1 MISAMTDVVAPRAAR
16 TPRGSGVRVDQQPAF
31 VLHATPWRETSLVVD
46 ALTRDHGRVAL
57 VARGAKR
64 PTSHFRGLLM
74 PFTPLAVGWTGR
86 GETRTL
92 MRADWL
98 GGLVPL
104 RGGGLLAAFYV
115 NELLVRLLER
125 GDAHPR
131 LFGAYVD
138 TLGALAQGD
147 SAETTLRRFELA
159 LLRELGVAPS
169 FEQAADGSTLAP
181 HRWYRLDPA
190 LGFEAATGGA
200 SGDDAP
206 LARGASLLALAR
218 HELLGADAQAE
229 CRSVL
234 RVLVRYHLE
243 GRPLN
248 TRRIL
253 RDLKSL

>member
-1 MISAMTDVVAPRAAR
+1 MTDAPAPRPAR
-16 TPRGSGVRVDQQPAF
+16 TPRSGGVRVDQQPAF

-46 ALTRDHGRVAL
+46 AFTRDHGRIAL

-92 MRADWL
+92 MRAEWL

-115 NELLVRLLER
+115 NELLVRLLAR
-125 GDAHPR
+125 GDAHAQ

-147 SAETTLRRFELA
+147 RIETALRRFELA

-169 FEQAADGSTLAP
+169 FEHAADGTPLAP
-181 HRWYRLDPA
+181 EVWYRLDPA
-190 LGFEAATGGA
+190 LGFVASEAGA
-200 SGDDAP
+200 RGHGGDDAP

-218 HELLGADAQAE
+218 HGTLDTDAQTE
-229 CRSVL
+229 CRSLL
-234 RVLVRYHLE
+234 RALVRYHLE

-253 RDLKSL
+253 RDLRSL

>member
-1 MISAMTDVVAPRAAR
+1 MTEAVAPRATRA
-16 TPRGSGVRVDQQPAF
+16 PRSGGMRVDHQPAF

-46 ALTRDHGRVAL
+46 AFTRDLGRVAL

-92 MRADWL
+92 MRAEWL

-104 RGGGLLAAFYV
+104 RGEGLLAAFYV
-115 NELLVRLLER
+115 NELLVRLLAR
-125 GDAHPR
+125 GDAHPQ

-138 TLGALAQGD
+138 TLGMLAQGAG
-147 SAETTLRRFELA
+147 AEPALRRFELA
-159 LLRELGVAPS
+159 LLREMGIAPS
-169 FEQAADGSTLAP
+169 FERSADGAALDPQA
-181 HRWYRLDPA
+181 WYRVDPA
-190 LGFEAATGGA
+190 QGFVAVDAVATA
-200 SGDDAP
+200 GDGSAVSV
-206 LARGASLLALAR
+206 ARGTSLLALAR
-218 HELLGADAQAE
+218 KEPLDPDAQAE
-229 CRSVL
+229 CRGVL
-234 RVLVRYHLE
+234 RQLVRYHLE

-253 RDLKSL
+253 RDLRSL